1 MGRAL
6 GGGLRAAAERGHH
19 AWATAWVSLEEHGSR
34 SKETRALQLEPFGE
48 AAGVEPACWEL
59 RRDGDGR
66 NWNLWHT
73 CFSEREKV
81 LPYRNVLKIR
91 FNLTPAGASSQCL

>member
-1 MGRAL
+1 MRNTHTSGYVEKEGWFQRKPKRMGRAL

-48 AAGVEPACWEL
+48 AAGVEPACWGL

-66 NWNLWHT
+66 N
-73 CFSEREKV
+73 
-81 LPYRNVLKIR
+81 
-91 FNLTPAGASSQCL
+91 